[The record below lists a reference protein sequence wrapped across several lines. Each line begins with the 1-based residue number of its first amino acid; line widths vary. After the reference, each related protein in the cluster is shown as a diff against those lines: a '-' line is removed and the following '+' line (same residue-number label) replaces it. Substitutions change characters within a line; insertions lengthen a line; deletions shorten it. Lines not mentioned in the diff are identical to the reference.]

1 MTAVAHLFAKIRV
14 LRQLD
19 AIKKKQFKCLV
30 KCYSPMRGFD
40 EDGGGGSIL
49 IVNTKHTATSEDPA
63 L

>member
-1 MTAVAHLFAKIRV
+1 
-14 LRQLD
+14 
-19 AIKKKQFKCLV
+19 
-30 KCYSPMRGFD
+30 MRGFD